1 MPLTSFRTVFSAG
14 LTVGAFTWGI
24 LVDIIG
30 RRWAFNLTVGIVAV
44 FGALSPTLSFLFRLL
59 TRAPRQA

>member
-1 MPLTSFRTVFSAG
+1 MSLARLLIAIHSSPLSPVFSAG
-14 LTVGAFTWGI
+14 LTVGAFVWGI

-44 FGALSPTLSFLFRLL
+44 FGEPPLCR
-59 TRAPRQA
+59 